1 MFGIGGGIV
10 AIPILGIFFGLNEQ
24 LAQGTAIIMVAPN
37 ALVGLWRYL
46 KAVTIDWRIVAA
58 LLVPAFPVTYYSS
71 KLATMMP
78 SRELRFAFAIFTVVL
93 AAYMWWRAATLGSR
107 PVREPAAWPWAA
119 VVGLGSGV
127 ISGFFTIGGA
137 IFAVP
142 ILSAIFGLSQ
152 VAAQATSLAF
162 GTPGILLSLWVFTTA
177 GDVDWAIGIPL
188 AVGGVLAVP
197 YGVTVASR
205 LPDRVLRFAFVAF
218 LLTCAIGLFLRA
230 QSA

>member
-1 MFGIGGGIV
+1 MFGIGGGVV

-37 ALVGLWRYL
+37 ALVGLRRYL
-46 KAVTIDWRIVAA
+46 TIDWRIVGA
-58 LLVPAFPVTYYSS
+58 LLVPAFPVTYFSS

-107 PVREPAAWPWAA
+107 PVREPVAWQWAA

-142 ILSAIFGLSQ
+142 ILSAMFGLSQ

-162 GTPGILLSLWVFTTA
+162 GTPGILLSLWA
-177 GDVDWAIGIPL
+177 
-188 AVGGVLAVP
+188 
-197 YGVTVASR
+197 
-205 LPDRVLRFAFVAF
+205 
-218 LLTCAIGLFLRA
+218 
-230 QSA
+230 